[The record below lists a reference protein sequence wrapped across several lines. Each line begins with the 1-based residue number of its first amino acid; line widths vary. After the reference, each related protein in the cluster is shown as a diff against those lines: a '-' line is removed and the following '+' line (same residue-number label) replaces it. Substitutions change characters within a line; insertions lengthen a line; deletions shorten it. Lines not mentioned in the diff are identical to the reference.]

1 MTRVQ
6 SKGGEL
12 FLTITG
18 KGHPTDSSEKRSLSS
33 SPYECHV
40 ARLPA
45 HPSQITRFVF
55 LASVALDEKSF

>member
-6 SKGGEL
+6 SKVGEL

-33 SPYECHV
+33 SPYEYHV
-40 ARLPA
+40 A
-45 HPSQITRFVF
+45 S
-55 LASVALDEKSF
+55 ASESDYSVRIFGQCCIR